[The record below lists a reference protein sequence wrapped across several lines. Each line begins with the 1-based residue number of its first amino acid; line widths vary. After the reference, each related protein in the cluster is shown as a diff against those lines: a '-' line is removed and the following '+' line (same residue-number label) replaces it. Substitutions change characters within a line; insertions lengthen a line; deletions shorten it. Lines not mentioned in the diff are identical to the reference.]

1 MGSAAQN
8 FYMID
13 YVVPEGSAQ
22 SRAFYARATKL
33 LSGDDLK
40 RVNRYTPVAKTLI
53 EAMRRCGKDLTWACT
68 TKEMDA
74 TRDMETPVMAPI
86 NFTQKSHFSRQKLS
100 LMKANPKTLEF
111 EALN

>member
-1 MGSAAQN
+1 
-8 FYMID
+8 
-13 YVVPEGSAQ
+13 
-22 SRAFYARATKL
+22 
-33 LSGDDLK
+33 
-40 RVNRYTPVAKTLI
+40 
-53 EAMRRCGKDLTWACT
+53 MRRNRRALRRADRSSITWACT
-68 TKEMDA
+68 IKEMDA